1 MVTKIV
7 EIVRY
12 HNKTVIETVTQ
23 NPVVGESNDGLMM
36 STTLSITIGKLETQ
50 AGLSYYM
57 FALFSAK
64 ASDRVY

>member
-57 FALFSAK
+57 FVLFSAK

>member
-57 FALFSAK
+57 FALFSSK
-64 ASDRVY
+64 TSDLVY